1 MMGGKTKLRKLR
13 NELIMNDKQYMQE
26 RSGMKGLQIQIL
38 YTVEVHIWLKNR
50 PKPENKNS
58 QRVKQPYRIESER
71 KRKVANLTCGNK
83 RDNIFMFLRKVW
95 YYQQFITYR

>member
-1 MMGGKTKLRKLR
+1 MPQGDGGWEDKIREAR

-58 QRVKQPYRIESER
+58 QR
-71 KRKVANLTCGNK
+71 KRKSGQLNL
-83 RDNIFMFLRKVW
+83 R
-95 YYQQFITYR
+95 